1 MDSVASVYNN
11 NVDKRNTLVNP
22 DHGEHSDPMRIL
34 TNNHTHKE
42 GNHHIKNIELGNG
55 TIPIDDGDVDAN
67 DGDGDGDGD
76 DSDKRKDNSKNVSIS
91 GNRSPKPSV
100 SRNLRSAPANR
111 HVIPCSLDPNHDHRH
126 SSPPPMVIHH
136 NFLKK
141 S

>member
-1 MDSVASVYNN
+1 MQ
-11 NVDKRNTLVNP
+11 VNIQIGFTSNSP
-22 DHGEHSDPMRIL
+22 NPKYIQRL
-34 TNNHTHKE
+34 
-42 GNHHIKNIELGNG
+42 L